1 MALTFCT
8 GPRRPLYRRLLALP
22 AVLLLLVASPRA
34 FVQSRV
40 VLSMGASPVP
50 ADAGQRRSGAR
61 ERIRE
66 AFVSGVTVDS
76 MAKEHWINAET
87 NAATTAAGDA
97 GTGAGSVDPTTS
109 PATGEAP
116 IVAAV
121 ELIGSTST
129 PAGAAS
135 SPQFAAEIAELL
147 EGEAGEEGGGKAQG
161 GLQGGMPLTGR
172 IRETVAV
179 KAAPLVLPLQRLVRR
194 GNSRERKTGG
204 GERAG
209 EEEARRAGGGGE
221 AGTQRRQLRGL
232 PLDLRGSVLE
242 LGYYYVTLYLGSPP
256 QRFAL
261 IADTGSSITYVPCAA
276 CTHCGNHQD
285 PRFNPSLSASYA
297 TIPCAHSQ
305 CLTHSCAPSGLCTY
319 HGIYAESS
327 STRGLLATDVLS
339 FSPPAPTPPSSAP
352 THSLALTPSPMHAEE
367 GAVAH
372 VHAHRSLASHH
383 SLAEQQSSAAG
394 AAAALA
400 HPAAP
405 AAPAAVS
412 APTAAAVPLNASLP
426 SQAAGTAGERVLV
439 ASEGGT
445 VAAVELPAWGERR
458 KKAWGMVGAR
468 RESKCHSQQSKLHL
482 AAQDLCSGES
492 QPRCELQETGDLY
505 LQQADGIV
513 GLGRDALSLPN
524 QLMRAGVMREDVF
537 SLCFAAPAA
546 STAAA
551 VAHAAAAVGGGAAA
565 SAVEAGAY
573 IDAAY
578 MVNRSKPWCGKLDGG
593 AGAGIAHG
601 QAQGGSVDAEGE
613 GGELILGRSEELP
626 GTIWTPLHP
635 MSRESPYYIVSV
647 EEMLVGRQRV
657 RVPEAVWEEGPY
669 GGVMLDSGT
678 TFTYLPSLA
687 FHAFTALVLAAVSLP
702 QVPGP
707 DARYTDICF
716 ANVSSGGGMNGV
728 FPTSTIVF
736 RNGASLLLMPHNY
749 LFKHKKHEDAVC
761 LGVFDNGN
769 GGALIGGV
777 AVRGMRVTYDRE
789 HHRIGF
795 ATHNCPLRANAAAAP
810 PSLLTPAA
818 ALSSSPAQNL
828 ADSQPTPQVPP
839 QSHTPSSAAPSRASA
854 EARATPDL
862 DSRYGNR
869 TKEITGR
876 VRSSSGN
883 DGRGV
888 DDEGSSSK
896 GMSSNPRKDSAEAQG
911 RREEPVE
918 GNGKREEE
926 AEEEGGVEE
935 TEEGKQWWD
944 AVTRGVLLGGAA
956 AGGEAGRGELASW
969 FGGSER
975 ERLESS
981 GPAEEEEEEET
992 EEEKGEGNSE
1002 GGEGKAPSSSSGGS
1016 GSVGAIGSVLLSQQR
1031 PVIPSHQWWCR
1042 HAGSIKEASRQYSS
1056 IRWRCKGR
1064 SGQRVLSDLEETLQG
1079 GGRWGCAGRDGG
1091 EQPGSAASGIAVDGE
1106 EKRGAAE
1113 STLYRH
1119 LHLQLV
1125 FSGRHA
1131 PVLPPVPA
1139 HSSSSPSTDPPVPP
1153 FLPTLLPAVS
1163 AALHVRRSRVGV
1175 AAFGST
1181 TLLLPSQ
1188 ATQGAPS
1195 TTPLLLPAGSMGGQ
1209 GDGQGHGGSG
1219 DGAGDDDDDDDAA
1232 GNRTSAAAING
1243 ASAAQELSSHPS
1255 SSAST
1260 ASLSSP
1266 PAHVQRHFTTVS
1278 LVIAC
1283 RSPRFHATALPCNC
1297 SLEARRLASLVKAGG
1312 CKGVGERVQME
1323 EEEGGGEGSAGAP
1336 VLLHCSL
1343 HALLPAAAS
1352 THALPLA
1359 SRGSTLSPRT
1369 GTSHDPGEGQ
1379 MGTEGVGE
1387 SEGEM
1392 KGGGGGAHGMV
1403 GELLHSLEHVA
1414 SSALGVSSTHDA
1426 QEQGGQGDSEA
1437 PFLRSIT
1444 LTLREEHGTS
1454 AMSLAQ
1460 AIRAAPPTAPAV
1472 ARMRE
1477 EQRLQWAALL
1487 VVYALVAACLALIL
1501 RIQFRRGAFGL
1512 GIGTGAAAAGS
1523 GARPHQLCSHT
1534 RTALHVNCSCPVAKR
1549 AADTCRV

>member
-129 PAGAAS
+129 RAGGAS

-179 KAAPLVLPLQRLVRR
+179 KAAPLVLPLQRL
-194 GNSRERKTGG
+194 
-204 GERAG
+204 
-209 EEEARRAGGGGE
+209 ARRAGGGGE

-405 AAPAAVS
+405 AAVS

-445 VAAVELPAWGERR
+445 VAGRGVAGMGRATQEGVGNGGSEEGEQ
-458 KKAWGMVGAR
+458 V
-468 RESKCHSQQSKLHL
+468 SQSAEQ
-482 AAQDLCSGES
+482 AAPGG
-492 QPRCELQETGDLY
+492 PRFVFGCELQETGDLY

-551 VAHAAAAVGGGAAA
+551 VAHAAAAVGGGGAA

-578 MVNRSKPWCGKLDGG
+578 MVNRSSHGGGKLDGG

-635 MSRESPYYIVSV
+635 MSR
-647 EEMLVGRQRV
+647 
-657 RVPEAVWEEGPY
+657 
-669 GGVMLDSGT
+669 GT

-761 LGVFDNGN
+761 LGVFDN
-769 GGALIGGV
+769 A
-777 AVRGMRVTYDRE
+777 
-789 HHRIGF
+789 
-795 ATHNCPLRANAAAAP
+795 
-810 PSLLTPAA
+810 
-818 ALSSSPAQNL
+818 
-828 ADSQPTPQVPP
+828 
-839 QSHTPSSAAPSRASA
+839 
-854 EARATPDL
+854 
-862 DSRYGNR
+862 
-869 TKEITGR
+869 TGR
-876 VRSSSGN
+876 
-883 DGRGV
+883 
-888 DDEGSSSK
+888 
-896 GMSSNPRKDSAEAQG
+896 AH
-911 RREEPVE
+911 RR
-918 GNGKREEE
+918 
-926 AEEEGGVEE
+926 
-935 TEEGKQWWD
+935 
-944 AVTRGVLLGGAA
+944 
-956 AGGEAGRGELASW
+956 
-969 FGGSER
+969 
-975 ERLESS
+975 
-981 GPAEEEEEEET
+981 
-992 EEEKGEGNSE
+992 
-1002 GGEGKAPSSSSGGS
+1002 
-1016 GSVGAIGSVLLSQQR
+1016 
-1031 PVIPSHQWWCR
+1031 
-1042 HAGSIKEASRQYSS
+1042 
-1056 IRWRCKGR
+1056 
-1064 SGQRVLSDLEETLQG
+1064 
-1079 GGRWGCAGRDGG
+1079 
-1091 EQPGSAASGIAVDGE
+1091 
-1106 EKRGAAE
+1106 
-1113 STLYRH
+1113 
-1119 LHLQLV
+1119 
-1125 FSGRHA
+1125 
-1131 PVLPPVPA
+1131 
-1139 HSSSSPSTDPPVPP
+1139 
-1153 FLPTLLPAVS
+1153 
-1163 AALHVRRSRVGV
+1163 
-1175 AAFGST
+1175 
-1181 TLLLPSQ
+1181 
-1188 ATQGAPS
+1188 
-1195 TTPLLLPAGSMGGQ
+1195 
-1209 GDGQGHGGSG
+1209 
-1219 DGAGDDDDDDDAA
+1219 
-1232 GNRTSAAAING
+1232 
-1243 ASAAQELSSHPS
+1243 
-1255 SSAST
+1255 
-1260 ASLSSP
+1260 
-1266 PAHVQRHFTTVS
+1266 
-1278 LVIAC
+1278 
-1283 RSPRFHATALPCNC
+1283 
-1297 SLEARRLASLVKAGG
+1297 
-1312 CKGVGERVQME
+1312 
-1323 EEEGGGEGSAGAP
+1323 
-1336 VLLHCSL
+1336 
-1343 HALLPAAAS
+1343 
-1352 THALPLA
+1352 
-1359 SRGSTLSPRT
+1359 
-1369 GTSHDPGEGQ
+1369 
-1379 MGTEGVGE
+1379 
-1387 SEGEM
+1387 
-1392 KGGGGGAHGMV
+1392 
-1403 GELLHSLEHVA
+1403 
-1414 SSALGVSSTHDA
+1414 
-1426 QEQGGQGDSEA
+1426 
-1437 PFLRSIT
+1437 
-1444 LTLREEHGTS
+1444 
-1454 AMSLAQ
+1454 
-1460 AIRAAPPTAPAV
+1460 
-1472 ARMRE
+1472 
-1477 EQRLQWAALL
+1477 
-1487 VVYALVAACLALIL
+1487 
-1501 RIQFRRGAFGL
+1501 
-1512 GIGTGAAAAGS
+1512 
-1523 GARPHQLCSHT
+1523 
-1534 RTALHVNCSCPVAKR
+1534 
-1549 AADTCRV
+1549 